1 MQRMKTPFPPM
12 PVRWLRPMSTAALA
26 LLLGCAAPARLPA
39 GWPES
44 LRPLLPA
51 DVILLGEQ
59 HDAPAHQAMQAA
71 AVQWLVAQGRLSA
84 LVLEMAEAGHSTQ
97 ALPPG
102 ADESTV
108 RAALGWDEQW
118 WPWEHYAGAVMAAVR
133 AGVPV
138 FGGNL
143 PRASMASAMNNTA
156 LDQLLPAA
164 ALADQRSAVREG
176 HCDLLPEA
184 QLPGMVRIQMARDQS
199 MARTLAAAPRAA
211 GQTVLLIAGGGHV
224 LRSRGVPVYLPK
236 NLELKVALA
245 QAGKAQAAI
254 ESEADLTP
262 VTAEL
267 PPQDAC
273 APLRKLSGR

>member
-1 MQRMKTPFPPM
+1 MKTPFPPM

-97 ALPPG
+97 ALPPS

-143 PRASMASAMNNTA
+143 PRASMASAMSNTA

-199 MARTLAAAPRAA
+199 MARTLAAAPRGR

-236 NLELKVALA
+236 NLEVKVALA
-245 QAGKAQAAI
+245 QAGQAKTAI

-262 VTAEL
+262 VTA
-267 PPQDAC
+267 
-273 APLRKLSGR
+273 

>member
-1 MQRMKTPFPPM
+1 MKTPFPPM

-97 ALPPG
+97 ALPPS

-199 MARTLAAAPRAA
+199 MARTLAAAPRGR

-236 NLELKVALA
+236 NLEVKVALA
-245 QAGKAQAAI
+245 QAGQAKTAI

>member
-1 MQRMKTPFPPM
+1 MKTVFPPT
-12 PVRWLRPMSTAALA
+12 PAHWLRPVSTVALA
-26 LLLGCAAPARLPA
+26 LLLGCAAPARLPD
-39 GWPES
+39 GWPQS
-44 LRPLLPA
+44 LAALLPA
-51 DVILLGEQ
+51 DVMLLGEQ
-59 HDAPAHQAMQAA
+59 HDAPAHQAMERT
-71 AVQWLVAQGRLSA
+71 AVQWLAAQGRLSA
-84 LVLEMAEAGHSTQ
+84 LVMEMAEAGHSTQ
-97 ALPPG
+97 ALPPS
-102 ADESTV
+102 ADEATV

-118 WPWEHYAGAVMAAVR
+118 WPWQHYAGAVMAAVR

-143 PRASMASAMNNTA
+143 PRTAMREAMNNTA

-164 ALADQRSAVREG
+164 ALADQFSAVREG

-199 MARTLAAAPRAA
+199 MAHALAAAPRGP

-236 NLELKVALA
+236 NLEIKVALA
-245 QAGKAQAAI
+245 QSGKAQAAI
-254 ESEADLTP
+254 ENEADLTS

-273 APLRKLSGR
+273 APLRKLPER

>member
-1 MQRMKTPFPPM
+1 MKTPFPPM

-143 PRASMASAMNNTA
+143 PRASMASAMSNTA

-199 MARTLAAAPRAA
+199 MARTLAAAPRGR

-236 NLELKVALA
+236 NLEVKVALA
-245 QAGKAQAAI
+245 QAGQAKTAI

>member
-97 ALPPG
+97 ALPPS

-143 PRASMASAMNNTA
+143 PRASMASAMSNTA

-199 MARTLAAAPRAA
+199 MARTLATAPRGR

-236 NLELKVALA
+236 NLEVKVALA
-245 QAGKAQAAI
+245 QAGQAKTAI

>member
-97 ALPPG
+97 ALPPS

-143 PRASMASAMNNTA
+143 PRASMASAMSNTA

-236 NLELKVALA
+236 NLEVKVALA
-245 QAGKAQAAI
+245 QAGQAKTAI

>member
-97 ALPPG
+97 ALPPS

-118 WPWEHYAGAVMAAVR
+118 WPWKHYAGAVMAAVR

-143 PRASMASAMNNTA
+143 PRASMASAMSNTA

-254 ESEADLTP
+254 ENEADLTP

-273 APLRKLSGR
+273 APLRKLSGS

>member
-108 RAALGWDEQW
+108 REALGWDEQW

-143 PRASMASAMNNTA
+143 PRASMASAMSNTA

-199 MARTLAAAPRAA
+199 MARTLAAAPRGR

-236 NLELKVALA
+236 NLEVKVALA
-245 QAGKAQAAI
+245 QAGQAKTAI

>member
-97 ALPPG
+97 ALPPS

-118 WPWEHYAGAVMAAVR
+118 WPWKHYAGAVMAAVR

-245 QAGKAQAAI
+245 QAGKSQAAI
-254 ESEADLTP
+254 ENEADLTP

-273 APLRKLSGR
+273 APLRKLSGS

>member
-97 ALPPG
+97 ALPPS

-143 PRASMASAMNNTA
+143 PRASMASAMSNTA

-199 MARTLAAAPRAA
+199 MARTLAAAPRGR

-236 NLELKVALA
+236 NLEVKVALA
-245 QAGKAQAAI
+245 QAGQAKTAI

-273 APLRKLSGR
+273 APLRKLSGS

>member
-1 MQRMKTPFPPM
+1 MKTAFPPM
-12 PVRWLRPMSTAALA
+12 PVRWLRSMSTAALA

-51 DVILLGEQ
+51 DIILLGEQ
-59 HDAPAHQAMQAA
+59 HDAPAHQAMERT
-71 AVQWLVAQGRLSA
+71 AVQWLAAQGRLSA
-84 LVLEMAEAGHSTQ
+84 LVMEMAEAGHSTQ

-102 ADESTV
+102 ADEATV
-108 RAALGWDEQW
+108 RAALGWNEQW
-118 WPWEHYAGAVMAAVR
+118 WPWQHYAGAVMAAVR

-143 PRASMASAMNNTA
+143 PRASMASAMNNAA

-236 NLELKVALA
+236 NLEVKVTLA
-245 QAGKAQAAI
+245 QAGEAQAAI
-254 ESEADLTP
+254 KNEANLIP

-273 APLRKLSGR
+273 APLRKLPRH

>member
-97 ALPPG
+97 ALPPS

-143 PRASMASAMNNTA
+143 PRASMASAMSNTA

-199 MARTLAAAPRAA
+199 MARTLAAAPRGR

-236 NLELKVALA
+236 NLEVKVALA
-245 QAGKAQAAI
+245 QAGQAQTAI

>member
-1 MQRMKTPFPPM
+1 MKNPFPPM
-12 PVRWLRPMSTAALA
+12 PVRWLRPVSTAALA

-97 ALPPG
+97 ALPPS

-143 PRASMASAMNNTA
+143 PRASMASAMSNTA

-199 MARTLAAAPRAA
+199 MARTLAAAPRGR

-236 NLELKVALA
+236 NLEVKVALA
-245 QAGKAQAAI
+245 QAGQAKTAI

>member
-97 ALPPG
+97 ALPPS

-143 PRASMASAMNNTA
+143 PRASMASAMSNTA

-254 ESEADLTP
+254 ENEADLTP

-273 APLRKLSGR
+273 APLRKLSGS

>member
-1 MQRMKTPFPPM
+1 MKTPFPPM

-97 ALPPG
+97 ALPPS

-143 PRASMASAMNNTA
+143 PRASMASAMSNTA

-236 NLELKVALA
+236 NLEVKVALA
-245 QAGKAQAAI
+245 QAGQAKTAI

-273 APLRKLSGR
+273 APLRKLSGS

>member
-97 ALPPG
+97 ALPPS

-118 WPWEHYAGAVMAAVR
+118 WPWKHYAGAVMAAVR

-143 PRASMASAMNNTA
+143 PRASMASAMSNTA

-199 MARTLAAAPRAA
+199 MARTLAAAPRGR

-236 NLELKVALA
+236 NLEVKVALA
-245 QAGKAQAAI
+245 QAGQAKTAI

-273 APLRKLSGR
+273 APLRKLSGS

>member
-1 MQRMKTPFPPM
+1 MKTPFPPM

-97 ALPPG
+97 ALPPS

-118 WPWEHYAGAVMAAVR
+118 WPWKHYAGAVMAAVR

-199 MARTLAAAPRAA
+199 MARTLAAAPRGR

-236 NLELKVALA
+236 NLEVKVALA
-245 QAGKAQAAI
+245 QAGQAKTAI

-273 APLRKLSGR
+273 APLRKLSGS

>member
-1 MQRMKTPFPPM
+1 MKTPFPPM
-12 PVRWLRPMSTAALA
+12 PVRWLRPVSTAALA

-143 PRASMASAMNNTA
+143 PRASMASAMSNTA

-199 MARTLAAAPRAA
+199 MARTLAAAPRGR

-236 NLELKVALA
+236 NLEVKVALA
-245 QAGKAQAAI
+245 QAGQAQTAI

-273 APLRKLSGR
+273 APLRKLSGS

>member
-1 MQRMKTPFPPM
+1 MKTAFFSTPG
-12 PVRWLRPMSTAALA
+12 RWPRTFLAAALA
-26 LLLGCAAPARLPA
+26 LLFGCAAPARLPE

-44 LRPLLPA
+44 LAALLPA
-51 DVILLGEQ
+51 DILLLGEQ

-97 ALPPG
+97 ALPPS

-118 WPWEHYAGAVMAAVR
+118 WPWKHYAGAVMAAVR

-254 ESEADLTP
+254 ENEADLTP

-273 APLRKLSGR
+273 APLRKLSGS

>member
-1 MQRMKTPFPPM
+1 MKTPFPPM

-97 ALPPG
+97 ALPPS

-118 WPWEHYAGAVMAAVR
+118 WPWKHYAGAVMAAVR

-143 PRASMASAMNNTA
+143 PRASMASAMSNTA

-199 MARTLAAAPRAA
+199 MARTLAAAPRGR

-236 NLELKVALA
+236 NLEVKVALA
-245 QAGKAQAAI
+245 QAGQAKTAI

>member
-26 LLLGCAAPARLPA
+26 LLLGCAAPVRLPA

-97 ALPPG
+97 ALPPS

-143 PRASMASAMNNTA
+143 PRASMASAMSNTA

-199 MARTLAAAPRAA
+199 MARTLAAAPRGR

-236 NLELKVALA
+236 NLEVKVALA
-245 QAGKAQAAI
+245 QAGQAKTAI

>member
-1 MQRMKTPFPPM
+1 M
-12 PVRWLRPMSTAALA
+12 PVRWLRPVSTAALA

-97 ALPPG
+97 ALPPS

-118 WPWEHYAGAVMAAVR
+118 WPWKHYAGAVMAAVR

-254 ESEADLTP
+254 ENEADLTP

-273 APLRKLSGR
+273 APLRKLSGS

>member
-1 MQRMKTPFPPM
+1 MKTAFFSTPG
-12 PVRWLRPMSTAALA
+12 RWPRTFLAAALA
-26 LLLGCAAPARLPA
+26 LLFGCAAPARLPE

-44 LRPLLPA
+44 LAALLPA
-51 DVILLGEQ
+51 DILLLGEQ

-97 ALPPG
+97 ALPPS

-184 QLPGMVRIQMARDQS
+184 QLPGMVRIQIARDQS
-199 MARTLAAAPRAA
+199 MARTLATAPR
-211 GQTVLLIAGGGHV
+211 GPGRTVLLIAGGGHV

-254 ESEADLTP
+254 ENEADLTP

>member
-97 ALPPG
+97 ALPPS

-143 PRASMASAMNNTA
+143 PRASMASAMSNTA

-254 ESEADLTP
+254 ENEADLTP

>member
-1 MQRMKTPFPPM
+1 MKTPFPPM

-97 ALPPG
+97 ALPPS

-143 PRASMASAMNNTA
+143 PRASMASAMSNTA

-236 NLELKVALA
+236 NLEVKVALA
-245 QAGKAQAAI
+245 QAGQAKTAI

>member
-97 ALPPG
+97 ALPPS

-118 WPWEHYAGAVMAAVR
+118 WPWKHYAGAVMAAVR

-254 ESEADLTP
+254 ENEADLTP

-273 APLRKLSGR
+273 APLRKLSGS

>member
-1 MQRMKTPFPPM
+1 MKTAFPPT
-12 PVRWLRPMSTAALA
+12 PAHWLRPVSTVALA
-26 LLLGCAAPARLPA
+26 LLLGCAAPVRLPD
-39 GWPES
+39 GWPQS
-44 LRPLLPA
+44 LAALLPA
-51 DVILLGEQ
+51 DAMLLGEQ
-59 HDAPAHQAMQAA
+59 HDAPAHQAMERT
-71 AVQWLVAQGRLSA
+71 AVQWLAAQGRLSA
-84 LVLEMAEAGHSTQ
+84 LVVEMAEAGHSTQ

-102 ADESTV
+102 ADEATV
-108 RAALGWDEQW
+108 RAALGWDARW
-118 WPWEHYAGAVMAAVR
+118 WPWQHYAGAVMAAVR

-143 PRASMASAMNNTA
+143 PRASMASAMNNAA

-164 ALADQRSAVREG
+164 ALADQRRAVREG

-199 MARTLAAAPRAA
+199 MARTLAAAPHGP

-236 NLELKVALA
+236 NLEVKVVLA
-245 QAGKAQAAI
+245 QARQAQAAI
-254 ESEADLTP
+254 KNEADLTS
-262 VTAEL
+262 VSAEL

-273 APLRKLSGR
+273 APLRKLSGS